1 LTAIELLNHF
11 LDRAPWIDR
20 DRTVDRVIV
29 GDPEKSVS
37 TCIVTW
43 ISSYN
48 AVRKAVQEGVDL
60 LVTHEPTF
68 YAHDHEL
75 DQIDSAGII
84 GEKKRFIEQNGL
96 TVVRLHDTWDRWPD
110 IGIPWAWARFL
121 GLEGP
126 PVATNEGEYP
136 GTQHRYDIKETT
148 VEAFARTVSGKV
160 APVGEPLVQVIGNP
174 DQRVSKIGIGTGCGC
189 SIPIYQE
196 LGCDLSVVC
205 DDGSVYWRE
214 IQRAEDESHPVIRVN
229 HGTSEEPGMVSLTG
243 YINGNLSGVEAV
255 HLPHGATFRLVG

>member
-1 LTAIELLNHF
+1 MTVIMLLNHF
-11 LDRAPWIDR
+11 LDQAPWIDR
-20 DRTVDRVIV
+20 ETTVDRVIA

-37 TCIVTW
+37 TCMVTW
-43 ISSYN
+43 ISSFD
-48 AVRKAVQEGVDL
+48 AVRKAAAKGVDL

-68 YAHDHEL
+68 YKHIREL
-75 DQIDSAGII
+75 ERTDLSGIT

-110 IGIPWAWARFL
+110 IGIPCAWAAFL
-121 GLEGP
+121 GLDGP
-126 PVATNEGEYP
+126 PVATNKGEYP
-136 GTQHRYDIKETT
+136 GTQHRYDIEETT

-160 APVGEPLVQVIGNP
+160 ARIGEPLVQVIGNP
-174 DQRVSKIGIGTGCGC
+174 DQKVSKVGIGTGCGC

-205 DDGSVYWRE
+205 DDGSVYWRD
-214 IQRAEDESHPVIRVN
+214 IQRAEDEGHPVIRVN
-229 HGTSEEPGMVSLTG
+229 HGTSEEPGMATLAG
-243 YINGNLSGVEAV
+243 YINGNLPDVEAV